1 VDFTRSFASMSLPAR
16 QCLVPSDDLAWYY
29 KTYYADEGDFRNP
42 LVSPLYADDLSDLPR
57 ALVIAAEYDTLRDEN
72 EAYAKR
78 LRAAGVPTEY
88 VCYAGM
94 VHGFVQMA
102 GIVTEADAA
111 TRQIVEFLN
120 RDA

>member
-1 VDFTRSFASMSLPAR
+1 
-16 QCLVPSDDLAWYY
+16 
-29 KTYYADEGDFRNP
+29 
-42 LVSPLYADDLSDLPR
+42 
-57 ALVIAAEYDTLRDEN
+57 
-72 EAYAKR
+72 
-78 LRAAGVPTEY
+78 VPTEY